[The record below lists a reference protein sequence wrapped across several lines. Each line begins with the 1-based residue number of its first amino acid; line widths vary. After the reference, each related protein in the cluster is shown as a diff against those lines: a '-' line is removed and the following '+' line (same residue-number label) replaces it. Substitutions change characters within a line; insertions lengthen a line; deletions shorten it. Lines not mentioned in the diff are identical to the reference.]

1 MCGRYQR
8 RSDKQK
14 IAEAFQLGNVDGLH
28 LELAPDY
35 NVAPQTMQPV
45 ILWDEEFGIRTLQMM
60 FWRFLPPFVNDPKK
74 FKLSTILAKGGTLLD
89 SNVWRDSFLKHRC
102 LIPVDSDIAWRTE
115 GKIKLPWMFAMQDD
129 EPFALGGVW
138 RHWRSPD
145 GKTQMDTFA
154 IITTE
159 PNELLVEKTGHDRM
173 PVIIMRQD
181 YQRWLEPGSTE
192 QPPVDLLRP
201 FNSDKM
207 KAWRVDRRINNVKIN
222 EPSLD
227 QPVQDDAPIPDK
239 PKRAEKAKR
248 KPKADDSGQLGM

>member
-14 IAEAFQLGNVDGLH
+14 IAEAFQLGNVDGLY

-45 ILWDEEFGIRTLQMM
+45 IVWDEEYGTRMLSMM

-74 FKLSTILAKGGTLLD
+74 FKMSTINAKGETLLD
-89 SNVWRDSFLKHRC
+89 AGIWKDSFLRRRC
-102 LIPVDSDIAWRTE
+102 LIPVDSFIEWRTE
-115 GKIKLPWMFAMQDD
+115 GKRKLPWVFAMQGD

-173 PVIIMRQD
+173 PVIIKRQD
-181 YQRWLEPGSTE
+181 YQRWLEPGNNE

-201 FNSDKM
+201 FDSEKM
-207 KAWRVDRRINNVKIN
+207 KAWRVDQRVNNVRNNDASLTEPLKDEN
-222 EPSLD
+222 EG
-227 QPVQDDAPIPDK
+227 
-239 PKRAEKAKR
+239 
-248 KPKADDSGQLGM
+248 GQLGMFG